1 MSAALLRA
9 GGRLLQWLTQ
19 PLTHSLLPG
28 TNVVAQAWEKKK
40 GTTKEAAMAAYIA
53 LVATLS

>member
-1 MSAALLRA
+1 MADPHPPSAF
-9 GGRLLQWLTQ
+9 
-19 PLTHSLLPG
+19 LPTPFSPS
-28 TNVVAQAWEKKK
+28 TNVVSQAWEKKK